1 MRIKYGVASSL
12 LYLLTGLSENYLTI
26 FFMKLSG
33 IRLKRACD
41 FVRLKYGVVS
51 SSVYVLGIRENFQ
64 LDFYE
69 INIL

>member
-1 MRIKYGVASSL
+1 
-12 LYLLTGLSENYLTI
+12 
-26 FFMKLSG
+26 MKLSG
-33 IRLKRACD
+33 IGLKRAYD